1 MKPRIESTVEFI
13 GSQERHKVKYVITD
27 FTQTWDYRAGILDKM
42 TLRPK
47 EFINIVQAGKGA

>member
-27 FTQTWDYRAGILDKM
+27 FTQIWDYRAGILDKM
-42 TLRPK
+42 TP
-47 EFINIVQAGKGA
+47 ET